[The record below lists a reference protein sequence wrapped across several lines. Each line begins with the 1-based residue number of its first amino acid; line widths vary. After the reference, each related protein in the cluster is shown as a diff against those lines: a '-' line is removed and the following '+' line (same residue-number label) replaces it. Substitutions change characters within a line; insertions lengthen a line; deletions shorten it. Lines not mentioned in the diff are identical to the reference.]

1 MNTFIIEHIQKELS
15 MYLWAGRLLIGVALI
30 HLCLALASVIP
41 HLAVLAPDG
50 LLGVIGAPWHPPH
63 LDRQAAFW
71 SSLGSFAGT
80 QLLWGIWIMST
91 ARAGHRFPRGTGLAL
106 LVLTAVQV
114 TLAPLSGFWVNFIPA
129 LLLMSGDVPARG
141 VCADQAT
148 Q

>member
-1 MNTFIIEHIQKELS
+1 
-15 MYLWAGRLLIGVALI
+15 MYLWAGRLLIAVALI

-50 LLGVIGAPWHPPH
+50 LPGVIGAPWHPPH

-80 QLLWGIWIMST
+80 QLLWGMWIMST

-129 LLLMSGDVPARG
+129 LLLMAADIPAKSIS
-141 VCADQAT
+141 ADQAT